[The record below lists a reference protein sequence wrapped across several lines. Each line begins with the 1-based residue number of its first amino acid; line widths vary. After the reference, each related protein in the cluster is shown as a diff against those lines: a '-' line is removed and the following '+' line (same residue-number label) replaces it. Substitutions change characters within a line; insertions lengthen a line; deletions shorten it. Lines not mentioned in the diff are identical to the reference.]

1 MDPKTIDE
9 SRFVTAQIMQPHE
22 ANPAGTIHGG
32 VVMKYIDNTA
42 AVVAF
47 RHARKNAVTAS
58 IDRLDFFCPTHIGN
72 LLILK
77 ASLNMAGKSS
87 MEIGVRVE
95 TEDMMTGEVKHV
107 SSAYLT
113 FVAIDEEG
121 NPSEIPSL
129 KLENDDDT
137 RRNRE
142 AKERKM
148 VRLAERR
155 RERGCC

>member
-1 MDPKTIDE
+1 
-9 SRFVTAQIMQPHE
+9 
-22 ANPAGTIHGG
+22 
-32 VVMKYIDNTA
+32 MKYIDNTA

-107 SSAYLT
+107 SSALL
-113 FVAIDEEG
+113 
-121 NPSEIPSL
+121 IP
-129 KLENDDDT
+129 E
-137 RRNRE
+137 
-142 AKERKM
+142 
-148 VRLAERR
+148 
-155 RERGCC
+155 

>member
-1 MDPKTIDE
+1 MDPKTINE
-9 SRFVTAQIMQPHE
+9 SRFETAQIMQPHE

-47 RHARKNAVTAS
+47 RHARTNAVTAS
-58 IDRLDFFCPTHIGN
+58 IDRLDFFCPTNIGN

-77 ASLNMAGKSS
+77 ASLNLVGKSS

-113 FVAIDEEG
+113 FVAIDENG
-121 NPSEIPSL
+121 KPAEIPEL
-129 KLENDDDT
+129 KLDSEEDI
-137 RRNRE
+137 RRNSE
-142 AKERKM
+142 AKDRKM

-155 RERGCC
+155 NDRDCC